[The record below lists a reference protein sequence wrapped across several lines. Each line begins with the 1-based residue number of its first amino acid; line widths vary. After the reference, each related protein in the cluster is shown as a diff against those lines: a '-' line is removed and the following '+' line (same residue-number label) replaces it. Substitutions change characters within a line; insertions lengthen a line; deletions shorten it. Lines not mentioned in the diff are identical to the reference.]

1 MYVRVDEGDRGRE
14 RRRPGRGQEEA
25 EWRAWQAPERRR
37 ERTAARAGGRGD
49 RARAGAGAAP
59 ASACRVPPRVRRP
72 RDRAG
77 APRRRPHQRHPRY
90 VRRPFFLIVKAIAL
104 QELDCLVQSAN

>member
-1 MYVRVDEGDRGRE
+1 VYVRVDEGDRGRE

-37 ERTAARAGGRGD
+37 ERAAARAGGRGD
-49 RARAGAGAAP
+49 RARAGAAP

>member
-1 MYVRVDEGDRGRE
+1 VYVRVDEGDRGRE

-25 EWRAWQAPERRR
+25 ERRR
-37 ERTAARAGGRGD
+37 E
-49 RARAGAGAAP
+49 
-59 ASACRVPPRVRRP
+59 
-72 RDRAG
+72 RAG

-104 QELDCLVQSAN
+104 QELGCLVQSAN

>member
-25 EWRAWQAPERRR
+25 ERRR
-37 ERTAARAGGRGD
+37 ERAAARAGGRGD
-49 RARAGAGAAP
+49 RAGAGAAP

-104 QELDCLVQSAN
+104 QELGCLVQSAN